1 MNAVAEELYLASEL
15 PSDAA
20 PREKSSVFFTVE
32 ETKMGDGSVGPS
44 LAQIALA
51 RTYLALLTRP

>member
-1 MNAVAEELYLASEL
+1 MNAVAEELYLANEF

-20 PREKSSVFFTVE
+20 PREKNSVFFTVE
-32 ETKMGDGSVGPS
+32 ETKMGDDAVGPS
-44 LAQIALA
+44 LAQIAIA